1 MPVIDIEYEDEQE
14 RDDKPTVVAK
24 GKVEKRSL
32 FRTLK
37 EGIFAASP
45 RDVKESIVHDVIFPA
60 MRDFLADTA
69 YTIVDVAIYGR
80 GGSRPSRG
88 RSGRKRSGS
97 GVFDYSKESTRRQE
111 DRDTRTSAGYR
122 LDNIFFET
130 RREADD
136 VFDALVEELEE
147 KGSVSVYYFYEVA
160 GKTALYTDH
169 NYGWTS
175 LEGTRYKRSED
186 GYALVLPQPEKLKR

>member
-14 RDDKPTVVAK
+14 LDDKPTVVAK
-24 GKVEKRSL
+24 GKVENRSL

-88 RSGRKRSGS
+88 RRHDKRS
-97 GVFDYSKESTRRQE
+97 GVFDYSKESTRRHD

-122 LDNIFFET
+122 LDNIYFET

>member
-1 MPVIDIEYEDEQE
+1 MPVIDIEYEDEQDRE
-14 RDDKPTVVAK
+14 KPEVVAK

-45 RDVKESIVHDVIFPA
+45 REVKESIVHDVIFPA